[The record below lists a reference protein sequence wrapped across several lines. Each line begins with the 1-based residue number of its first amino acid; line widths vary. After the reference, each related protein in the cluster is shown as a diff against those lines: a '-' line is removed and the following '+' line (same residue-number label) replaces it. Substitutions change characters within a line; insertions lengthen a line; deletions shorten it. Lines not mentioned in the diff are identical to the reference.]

1 MLIILGAHVL
11 LAHHVRVPLALLV
24 LLVAPEEGD
33 LILKAP
39 YQDSRGESVFI

>member
-1 MLIILGAHVL
+1 MKITLGL
-11 LAHHVRVPLALLV
+11 FALLV